1 MKDTDTR
8 DMLLAERENIVKEYE
23 KATLDWIDHS
33 APLEATEIKA
43 NRHKIAAALKEDYWK
58 LDPYIRARSLYDRTG
73 MIQPGGK
80 ICFYPTT
87 QLATTAS
94 TVNGVHKVEPS
105 ADDVD

>member
-8 DMLLAERENIVKEYE
+8 DKLLAERENIVKEYE
-23 KATLDWIDHS
+23 KATLNWIDYS
-33 APLEATEIKA
+33 APIEATEIKA

-80 ICFYPTT
+80 ICFYPVAQQSTT
-87 QLATTAS
+87 S
-94 TVNGVHKVEPS
+94 TVNGVHQVEPS